1 MHTNYHSFKLQ
12 WLHALYS
19 IYFVD
24 RLLHLYIAL
33 HSCGCILTWGNAVE
47 VSLMIIPGYVG
58 YKITVSLKVSIPI
71 NWLINPKTFM

>member
-1 MHTNYHSFKLQ
+1 MHTNSHSFKLQ
-12 WLHALYS
+12 WLHVLYS

-33 HSCGCILTWGNAVE
+33 HSCGCILTWGNTVE

-58 YKITVSLKVSIPI
+58 HKITSAENSCTPPPNK
-71 NWLINPKTFM
+71 K